1 LSTDGAAL
9 FYWEGS
15 TYYESAPD
23 EMALLRLGKLALE
36 VFSVALPEYSVVL
49 TYYLIAHQGSASTL
63 TLRMA
68 PTCWI

>member
-1 LSTDGAAL
+1 LSADGDAR

-15 TYYESAPD
+15 TDYESAPD
-23 EMALLRLGKLALE
+23 EMALLRLGKITLE
-36 VFSVALPEYSVVL
+36 ELSMRLPEYSVVL